1 MEDYNSV
8 DSHDGSR
15 SCPCP
20 LQHVWTD
27 AMLLLHVSRSDN
39 IQGIVS
45 IGGLERCCPF
55 TSVLALLTP
64 HPRMLSLFTQTK
76 AAIRKLARRGG
87 CKRISFDL
95 FESHPV
101 TAASSTKRRVRAKT
115 ASNSNEPLIANR
127 LTLSVVRIML
137 SKVACSKC
145 KFRGGL
151 LWWSMAPLPH
161 SCPLMSSP
169 SHITLALLVFFS
181 RFLENV
187 IRDAVCYTEHAFTY
201 QRLNSSPKYL
211 IIVCL
216 TRTCPLLPLR
226 PGVAKQSWP
235 WMWFTCVSA
244 DLESP
249 SLYPRHSLT
258 PNRLLHLTG
267 FAPSRPHSLRY
278 AYALSRIH
286 ARCSSNI

>member
-1 MEDYNSV
+1 
-8 DSHDGSR
+8 
-15 SCPCP
+15 
-20 LQHVWTD
+20 
-27 AMLLLHVSRSDN
+27 
-39 IQGIVS
+39 
-45 IGGLERCCPF
+45 
-55 TSVLALLTP
+55 
-64 HPRMLSLFTQTK
+64 
-76 AAIRKLARRGG
+76 
-87 CKRISFDL
+87 
-95 FESHPV
+95 
-101 TAASSTKRRVRAKT
+101 
-115 ASNSNEPLIANR
+115 
-127 LTLSVVRIML
+127 ML

-235 WMWFTCVSA
+235 WMWFTLCAVKAALSTALVARLCVSRQA
-244 DLESP
+244 RPTGARVTSKD
-249 SLYPRHSLT
+249 SLWDQGKR
-258 PNRLLHLTG
+258 
-267 FAPSRPHSLRY
+267 
-278 AYALSRIH
+278 H
-286 ARCSSNI
+286 ARCRLLLRKWRPHMWFESGGS